1 MSNINRLPKILG
13 ILLGIGVVA
22 LGLILVILAVEDSAG
37 WELISLGGAE
47 IVVAVVLT
55 FLQVSTV
62 SKSLGPRRR
71 IRVQRGPGIVV
82 SISILVVI
90 ILVDVPV
97 YASQF
102 QNGSSPFLSTVVQ
115 TGSTSSASLSNYN
128 VSQVDSDYLSDVG
141 PTGFGT
147 ITVDTANQLLLLATK
162 QNNSIYIFDLVNE
175 IETDVAGFNNPQS
188 VLYVPQNGG
197 RLFVSNAGNGTVD
210 VLTVNDS
217 TYYQV
222 VLKRIAELSFPD
234 PQFFAYDGKSGDVYV
249 GFGSGN
255 DSGIGIVSA
264 YNDSKIGIIPL
275 SSPPGHFVIDQN
287 GSKIFVSIPSTNS
300 VVEID
305 QTKEKEINSWAVNG
319 SLNQGAIAVDES
331 QGEMFAGSS
340 NPPSVLVYNY
350 SSGSQITSLDLPS
363 PPTDIFFDPV
373 FNVILASCANG
384 TLVVYHEL
392 NASSFVSISEN
403 PTGPNSTFFVYP
415 QQNEILVAV
424 PPFNDQPSQLLTFTY
439 Q

>member
-197 RLFVSNAGNGTVD
+197 RLFVSNAG
-210 VLTVNDS
+210 
-217 TYYQV
+217 
-222 VLKRIAELSFPD
+222 
-234 PQFFAYDGKSGDVYV
+234 
-249 GFGSGN
+249 
-255 DSGIGIVSA
+255 
-264 YNDSKIGIIPL
+264 
-275 SSPPGHFVIDQN
+275 
-287 GSKIFVSIPSTNS
+287 
-300 VVEID
+300 
-305 QTKEKEINSWAVNG
+305 
-319 SLNQGAIAVDES
+319 
-331 QGEMFAGSS
+331 
-340 NPPSVLVYNY
+340 
-350 SSGSQITSLDLPS
+350 
-363 PPTDIFFDPV
+363 
-373 FNVILASCANG
+373 
-384 TLVVYHEL
+384 
-392 NASSFVSISEN
+392 
-403 PTGPNSTFFVYP
+403 
-415 QQNEILVAV
+415 
-424 PPFNDQPSQLLTFTY
+424 
-439 Q
+439 